1 VIQRLG
7 RYFGGSTMRLPTL
20 SAVATGA
27 TCLAIAAALPA
38 GATAPSHH
46 HRPHHKPARPTATT
60 FAAGQLQASK
70 VGSSGCGTNQAGE
83 PSIHVNRDGL
93 VALASEN
100 GLGNGSEFWSA
111 RQIGGTTAASACAL
125 TYDGQPNAF
134 SHFGA
139 SGGDVDVAIAP
150 VRDPATNHFRIYT
163 ASLNLASVNVATSV
177 DDGKSWSQV
186 PVVEGIPV
194 DDREWIA
201 AYGDSTALLSYT
213 DIVTGNIDVL
223 RSDDGGQSFIEQ
235 SQAINDNST
244 SSQIGN
250 LVIDHRNASPKP
262 GGFWAYQ
269 SYVAQSSPDSKNLDE
284 AFLAVSQDGG
294 ASWVDQPIPCTKA
307 FGANGLDHNFPNVSV
322 APDGTLFYTV
332 SNDKAVYVAMSKDH
346 GTTWTCSSPVSSTSK
361 AIFPWIVATSAG
373 EDLVYYGASGS
384 GANQIWSAYF
394 AQNLTES
401 VTGWSTKQVVTVHKG
416 PVCESGISC
425 NDGRQLFDD
434 FGVDTDP
441 QGWAHIA
448 YSHDSPDLG
457 GSGTYTGYAVQTGG
471 RPVGY
476 PN

>member
-1 VIQRLG
+1 
-7 RYFGGSTMRLPTL
+7 MRLPTV

-27 TCLAIAAALPA
+27 LALAVAAALPA
-38 GATAPSHH
+38 GAASHR
-46 HRPHHKPARPTATT
+46 HRPHPKPRPQQTSFST
-60 FAAGQLQASK
+60 GQLRADSP
-70 VGSSGCGTNQAGE
+70 GAPGCGTNQAGE
-83 PSIHVNRDGL
+83 PAVHVSRAGL
-93 VALASEN
+93 VAVASEN

-111 RQIGGTTAASACAL
+111 PQTGGSGATACGL
-125 TYDGQPNAF
+125 TYRGQPNAF
-134 SHFGA
+134 GHLGA

-150 VRDPATNHFRIYT
+150 VADPSTHHYRIYT
-163 ASLNLASVNVATSV
+163 ASLNLASVNVATSN

-201 AYGDSTALLSYT
+201 AYGASTALLSYT
-213 DIVTGNIDVL
+213 DVLSGNIDVL
-223 RSDDGGQSFIEQ
+223 RSDDGGQSFVEE
-235 SQAINDNST
+235 SQAITDNST

-250 LVIDHRNASPKP
+250 LVIDHRNPSPKA

-269 SYVAQSSPDSKNLDE
+269 SYVAQSSANSKNLDE
-284 AFLAVSQDGG
+284 AFLAVSKDGG
-294 ASWVDQPIPCTKA
+294 ASWVDRPIPCTRA
-307 FGANGLDHNFPNVSV
+307 FGGNGLDHNFPNVSV
-322 APDGTLFYTV
+322 APDGTLFYAV

-346 GTTWTCSSPVSSTSK
+346 GTTWTCSPPVSSASQ

-373 EDLVYYGASGS
+373 EDLVYYGATGKGS
-384 GANQIWSAYF
+384 AQTWSVYF

-416 PVCESGISC
+416 PVCEQGISC

-441 QGWAHIA
+441 RGWAHIA
-448 YSHDSPDLG
+448 YSHDSPALG

-471 RPVGY
+471 TTVGY

>member
-1 VIQRLG
+1 
-7 RYFGGSTMRLPTL
+7 MRVPTL
-20 SAVATGA
+20 SAAAAGA
-27 TCLAIAAALPA
+27 LCLAVAAALPA
-38 GATAPSHH
+38 GAAGRGHH
-46 HRPHHKPARPTATT
+46 HPKPHPSPPAATK
-60 FAAGQLQASK
+60 FAAGQLQAAK
-70 VGSSGCGTNQAGE
+70 VGSSGCSTNQAGE
-83 PSIHVNRDGL
+83 PSIHVSHAGL

-100 GLGNGSEFWSA
+100 GLGNGSEFWSGK
-111 RQIGGTTAASACAL
+111 QTGGSTAANPCAL

-134 SHFGA
+134 GHLGA

-150 VRDPATNHFRIYT
+150 VADPASHHYRIYT

-186 PVVEGIPV
+186 PVVEGVPV

-201 AYGDSTALLSYT
+201 AYGSSTALLSYT
-213 DIVTGNIDVL
+213 DVLSGNIDVL
-223 RSDDGGQSFIEQ
+223 RSDDGGQSFVEE
-235 SQAINDNST
+235 SQAINDNSG

-250 LVIDHRNASPKP
+250 LVIDHRHPSSKP

-269 SYVAQSSPDSKNLDE
+269 SYVAQHSSSSKTLDE
-284 AFLAVSQDGG
+284 AFLAVSKDGG
-294 ASWVDQPIPCTKA
+294 ATWADRPIPCTRA

-332 SNDKAVYVAMSKDH
+332 SNDKAVYVAMSQDR
-346 GTTWTCSSPVSSTSK
+346 GLSWTCSPPVSSTSQ

-373 EDLVYYGASGS
+373 EDLVYYGATGT
-384 GANQIWSAYF
+384 GANQVWSAYF

-401 VTGWSTKQVVTVHKG
+401 VTGWSTTQVVTVHKG

-441 QGWAHIA
+441 SGWAHIA
-448 YSHDSPDLG
+448 YSHDSPNLG
-457 GSGTYTGYAVQTGG
+457 GSGTYTGYAVQTAG

>member
-1 VIQRLG
+1 
-7 RYFGGSTMRLPTL
+7 MRLPAL
-20 SAVATGA
+20 SAAAVGA
-27 TCLAIAAALPA
+27 TCLAVTAALPA
-38 GATAPSHH
+38 GAAARH
-46 HRPHHKPARPTATT
+46 HRHPKPQRPPATT

-70 VGSSGCGTNQAGE
+70 VGSSGCSTNQAGE
-83 PSIHVNRDGL
+83 PSIHVNQGGL

-100 GLGNGSEFWSA
+100 GLGNGSEFWSG
-111 RQIGGTTAASACAL
+111 RQIGGTVNANPCAL

-134 SHFGA
+134 GHLGA

-163 ASLNLASVNVATSV
+163 ASLNLASVNVATST

-186 PVVEGIPV
+186 PVVEGVPV

-201 AYGDSTALLSYT
+201 AYGASTALLSYT
-213 DIVTGNIDVL
+213 DVLSGNIDVL
-223 RSDDGGQSFIEQ
+223 RSDDGGQSFVEE

-250 LVIDHRNASPKP
+250 LVIDHRNRSSKP

-269 SYVAQSSPDSKNLDE
+269 SYVAQHDTNSKNLDE
-284 AFLAVSQDGG
+284 AFLAVSKDGG
-294 ASWVDQPIPCTKA
+294 ATWFDRPIPCTRA
-307 FGANGLDHNFPNVSV
+307 FGQNGLDHNFPNVSV

-332 SNDKAVYVAMSKDH
+332 SNDKAVYVAMSSDH
-346 GTTWTCSSPVSSTSK
+346 GLNWTCSPPVSSTSQ

-373 EDLVYYGASGS
+373 EDLVYYGATGT
-384 GANQIWSAYF
+384 GANQVWSAYF

>member
-1 VIQRLG
+1 
-7 RYFGGSTMRLPTL
+7 MRRSLP
-20 SAVATGA
+20 AVATGA
-27 TCLAIAAALPA
+27 ICLTLAAALPA
-38 GATAPSHH
+38 AAMGRGHSHRHPRHVPAP
-46 HRPHHKPARPTATT
+46 APT
-60 FAAGQLQASK
+60 FSVGQLRADTP
-70 VGSSGCGTNQAGE
+70 GRTGCGTNQAGE
-83 PSIHVNRDGL
+83 PSIHVSQSGL

-100 GLGNGSEFWSA
+100 GLGSGSEFWSA
-111 RQIGGTTAASACAL
+111 IQPGGTSAASACGL
-125 TYDGQPNAF
+125 TYDGQPNAAG
-134 SHFGA
+134 HLGA

-150 VRDPATNHFRIYT
+150 VRDPATHHFRIYT
-163 ASLNLASVNVATSV
+163 ASLNLASVNVATSTNN
-177 DDGKSWSQV
+177 GKTWRQV

-223 RSDDGGQSFIEQ
+223 RSDDGGQTFIEQ
-235 SQAINDNST
+235 GQAINDNST

-294 ASWVDQPIPCTKA
+294 ATWDDKPIPCTKA

-322 APDGTLFYTV
+322 APDGTLFYSV

-346 GTTWTCSSPVSSTSK
+346 GTTWTCSPPVSATSQ

-373 EDLVYYGASGS
+373 EDLVYYGATGS
-384 GANQIWSAYF
+384 GANQIWSVYF
-394 AQNLTES
+394 AQNRTES

-416 PVCESGISC
+416 EVCEGGISC
-425 NDGRQLFDD
+425 NGGRQLFDD

-457 GSGTYTGYAVQTGG
+457 GSGSFTGSAVQTAGT
-471 RPVGY
+471 PVGF